1 MPKLTVSN
9 LEPGR
14 VSEAYP
20 LIRRQARI
28 CPQQWEDFCRQLEQQ
43 GGGVLAVIAEDERV
57 HGVAAYLPVASLRHG
72 SALRVEAIAAFELS
86 HVSRIRDALSGALDE
101 LARAKGC
108 DVLMV
113 SLDAKGLSSPRSR
126 RRRGWEAL
134 GLTAETIEFVR
145 RLDGARR
152 EKPSGHE
159 INCEE
164 HAKDGDDQPND
175 RPALPLAFTCGSRLD
190 RRR

>member
-1 MPKLTVSN
+1 MPRLLVSN
-9 LEPGR
+9 LELGR

-20 LIRRQARI
+20 LIRRQAQVG
-28 CPQQWEDFCRQLEQQ
+28 PEQWEAFCRQLVEQ

-57 HGVAAYLPVASLRHG
+57 HGVAAYLPVTSLRHG

-86 HVSRIRDALSGALDE
+86 HISRVRDVLSVALDE
-101 LARAKGC
+101 LARQKGC

-126 RRRGWEAL
+126 RRRGWESL

-145 RLDGARR
+145 HLDGGACTGSKS
-152 EKPSGHE
+152 EKAEG
-159 INCEE
+159 
-164 HAKDGDDQPND
+164 
-175 RPALPLAFTCGSRLD
+175 
-190 RRR
+190 